1 MFKKLTSWLV
11 WAGSLCL
18 LATGLKAQVQQIKMT
33 RIGPDVEVYDIGGDE
48 VKFRGANGDLV
59 NEQDMLL
66 TVGDNSGVILV
77 FSNGATINIGEKSR
91 VEIRQFTQDPFAEDF
106 SFAEETSEPSASQT
120 SIHLTEGELIGNVK
134 SLRRGSN
141 FTVSTPAG
149 AAGIRGTTF
158 RVVFRPQGNGTAFF
172 TITTIEG
179 DVGVTTTDGTVATPI
194 SVTDQQEIEI
204 LVEVDDVT
212 GEVKVI
218 SAPADIQ
225 VKAASTE
232 VIATVTEKV
241 QEAVE
246 AVVEIV
252 LKPETEG
259 EGTTGGGTSGD
270 EGDEAAKQNDDEED
284 GSNDQSGGDDE
295 GGEQSQTSETQSNQS
310 EAPANQNQTKDPSP
324 TAGG

>member
-1 MFKKLTSWLV
+1 MSKKLTSWLV

-18 LATGLKAQVQQIKMT
+18 LATGLQAQVQQIKLT
-33 RIGPDVEVYDIGGDE
+33 RIGPLVEVKEIQGE
-48 VKFRGANGDLV
+48 VLKFNASQGDLV
-59 NEQDMLL
+59 SEEDLVV
-66 TVGDNSGVILV
+66 TSGADSGVILV
-77 FSNGATINIGEKSR
+77 FSNGATINIGENSK

-106 SFAEETSEPSASQT
+106 SFAEETSEPSNSQT
-120 SIHLTEGELIGNVK
+120 TIHLTEGELIGNVK
-134 SLRRGSN
+134 SLRSGSS

-172 TITTIEG
+172 TITTLEG

-204 LVEVDDVT
+204 IVEVDDVT

-218 SAPADIQ
+218 SAPADLQ
-225 VKAASTE
+225 VKVASTE
-232 VIATVTEKV
+232 VIASVTEKV

-252 LKPETEG
+252 LKSGNEG
-259 EGTTGGGTSGD
+259 EGTGGG
-270 EGDEAAKQNDDEED
+270 
-284 GSNDQSGGDDE
+284 GGDAADNNNDGDDDQ
-295 GGEQSQTSETQSNQS
+295 GGDQTTDSETQSNNQS
-310 EAPANQNQTKDPSP
+310 QTPPNQTKTKEPSP

>member
-1 MFKKLTSWLV
+1 MGCTS
-11 WAGSLCL
+11 S
-18 LATGLKAQVQQIKMT
+18 
-33 RIGPDVEVYDIGGDE
+33 EE
-48 VKFRGANGDLV
+48 DLV
-59 NEQDMLL
+59 V
-66 TVGDNSGVILV
+66 TSGDNSGVILV
-77 FSNGATINIGEKSR
+77 FSNGATINIGENSK

-106 SFAEETSEPSASQT
+106 SFAEETSEPSVSQT
-120 SIHLTEGELIGNVK
+120 EIYLTEGELIGNVK
-134 SLRRGSN
+134 SLRSGSS

-179 DVGVTTTDGTVATPI
+179 DVGVTTTDGTVTTPI

-204 LVEVDDVT
+204 LVEVDDTT

-225 VKAASTE
+225 VTTASTE
-232 VIATVTEKV
+232 VVATVTEKV

-252 LKPETEG
+252 LKPETETDG
-259 EGTTGGGTSGD
+259 VGGSGTSGD
-270 EGDEAAKQNDDEED
+270 EGDEAQQNQDGEDDGNNGQNDNGSDNQGGNNQEGDEQTTS
-284 GSNDQSGGDDE
+284 SNS
-295 GGEQSQTSETQSNQS
+295 QSQNQRDQT
-310 EAPANQNQTKDPSP
+310 PANQNTTDDPSP
-324 TAGG
+324 GAGG